1 MKRIQNKDRIPILKG
16 TYHIRKY
23 ANIRGVKVTKDG
35 IVVDGDLVEERKITN
50 TFTTT
55 GKQLTLKLLGKKI
68 AVTGLEYLALGT
80 GSATS
85 QTDLDVERT
94 RQSISFYS
102 DPSGSEV
109 FMIYSSYFGPDEP
122 GTTYT
127 FTEIGIF
134 GNGATAVAD
143 SGDMLA
149 SSAISPGV
157 QKETGLHALIVD
169 YTLSY

>member
-1 MKRIQNKDRIPILKG
+1 MKSVQNKDKIPILKG
-16 TYHIRKY
+16 TYRIRKY

-50 TFTTT
+50 NFTVT

-68 AVTGLEYLALGT
+68 AVTGLEYMGLGT
-80 GSATS
+80 GAAAS
-85 QTDLDVERT
+85 QTDLDTERV
-94 RQSISFYS
+94 RESISFYS
-102 DPSGSEV
+102 DPSGSET
-109 FMIYSSYFGPDEP
+109 FMIYSAYIAPDDP

-149 SSAISPGV
+149 SNAVSPGV